1 MKKTT
6 SFLISCCLILPILVG
21 CGISKPTAVD
31 SVKAIYELYIQ
42 RNTEGVKKLGLTEPE
57 ISNALSQYE
66 TALSNTIRQNFSAS
80 GLEINSETIE
90 AIFQA
95 RMDAFS
101 KMTATYTL
109 VSEKNGIAVV
119 LLETT
124 YFDEAALDTNAA
136 YDAREAA
143 DELGFTEYE
152 EYLNFIME
160 TYTNNLID
168 GYQMVTP
175 SEDTK
180 QISVTCSIVNNTW
193 LPADMAAFG
202 GALGRAVAGFD

>member
-6 SFLISCCLILPILVG
+6 CYLIGCLLILPILTG
-21 CGISKPTAVD
+21 CGIPKPTAVD

-42 RNTEGVKKLGLTEPE
+42 RNTEGVKKLGLTESE

-66 TALSNTIRQNFSAS
+66 TALTNTIRQNFSAS
-80 GLEINSETIE
+80 GLEIHSETID

-95 RMDAFS
+95 RMEAFS

-109 VSEKNGIAVV
+109 ISEKGGTAVV
-119 LLETT
+119 VLETT
-124 YFDEAALDTNAA
+124 YFDEAALDHDAA

-143 DELGFTEYE
+143 DEAGFTEYE

-160 TYTNNLID
+160 AYTNNLIES
-168 GYQMVTP
+168 YQSVTP
-175 SEDTK
+175 SEDSK

-202 GALGRAVAGFD
+202 SALGRAVAGLD

>member
-6 SFLISCCLILPILVG
+6 SFLISYCLILPILVG

-109 VSEKNGIAVV
+109 VSEKNGTAVV